1 MNMIALNGPHYRRY
15 VVYNKK
21 GKIIIITRNKN
32 TARLFL
38 KKANTKIAA

>member
-1 MNMIALNGPHYRRY
+1 MIALNGPHHKRY

-21 GKIIIITRNKN
+21 DKIIIITRNKK

-38 KKANTKIAA
+38 KKADIKIAA